1 MGSGAALAIVEK
13 FGPIIAEAMAP
24 EVAALFKSLPSG
36 LVASA
41 PNSGV
46 EVAIAANIAKAMPA
60 VTAAMFATIKN
71 KIGTAVAIYAT
82 EHPGDKLQSD
92 AAWMDIQSL
101 AQAGIYSEG
110 LDASQI
116 PVSTLRQMVAS
127 GIELYRAG
135 IGAKALSVGPV
146 AREASKTEQ

>member
-1 MGSGAALAIVEK
+1 MGSTAALAIVTK
-13 FGPIIAEAMAP
+13 FAPIIADAMAP
-24 EVAALFKSLPSG
+24 EVAALFKSLPPG

-41 PNSGV
+41 PNSDV
-46 EVAIAANIAKAMPA
+46 EVAVGANIAKAMPA

-71 KIGTAVAIYAT
+71 KIGIAVAIYAT

-101 AQAGIYSEG
+101 SQAGIHSEG

-116 PVSTLRQMVAS
+116 PISTLRQMVAS

-135 IGAKALSVGPV
+135 IGTKALAV
-146 AREASKTEQ
+146 ATAAQD